1 MKKAFYFFVWQ
12 RIIFPHQLSS
22 VFSPHWPPALMWMK
36 TDTLFSLELFECFLA
51 ASFSHM
57 LAFARVSDKAWAQFC
72 SKKKKGQQSSRTE
85 ALESGGRGGELI
97 WMMIMGFLS
106 LQCMNNSK
114 KGRTNISSSKALE
127 ARGGR
132 WKGAFDT
139 DNVRQIS
146 NLAICQKMKVIMYES
161 I

>member
-1 MKKAFYFFVWQ
+1 MFFSCVISQ
-12 RIIFPHQLSS
+12 S
-22 VFSPHWPPALMWMK
+22 
-36 TDTLFSLELFECFLA
+36 
-51 ASFSHM
+51 
-57 LAFARVSDKAWAQFC
+57 LAFTRVSDKARAQFC

-97 WMMIMGFLS
+97 WTMIMGFLS
-106 LQCMNNSK
+106 LQCMNNFK
-114 KGRTNISSSKALE
+114 KGRTKISSSKALE

>member
-1 MKKAFYFFVWQ
+1 MFFSCVISQ
-12 RIIFPHQLSS
+12 S
-22 VFSPHWPPALMWMK
+22 
-36 TDTLFSLELFECFLA
+36 
-51 ASFSHM
+51 
-57 LAFARVSDKAWAQFC
+57 LAFTRVSDKARAQFC

-85 ALESGGRGGELI
+85 ALEAGGRGERIYI
-97 WMMIMGFLS
+97 WTMIMGFLS
-106 LQCMNNSK
+106 LQCMNNFK
-114 KGRTNISSSKALE
+114 KGRTKISSSKALE